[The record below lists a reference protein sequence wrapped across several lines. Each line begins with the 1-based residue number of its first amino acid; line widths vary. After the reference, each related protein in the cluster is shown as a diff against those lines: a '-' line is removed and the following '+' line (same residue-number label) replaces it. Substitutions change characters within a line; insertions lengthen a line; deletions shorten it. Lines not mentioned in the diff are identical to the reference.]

1 MRYKATLQGQTASY
15 SILLCHQE
23 EKQWGTQQK
32 EKYPSKKKKGKI
44 LSKPSRPL
52 NVTVLYISTIEIQ
65 KWSTLWQIYFTGQK
79 EREVQLH
86 FIRQYFKSTGEE
98 TPVSTLLLLSTAQR
112 EPIASL
118 LFAWAKKTKNKKTFL
133 PYSSTPPFFPQIL
146 NRLKTKILH
155 SKVCP
160 LVPGVLDLRVPASC
174 LRCVSRGWKLSAA
187 VWEAH
192 LFWKNR
198 PLFALFSGE
207 TCGEICPFCCSLA
220 VLKVFQQQPLKEGGA
235 WMQNKIVL
243 LLKMWVAV
251 G

>member
-1 MRYKATLQGQTASY
+1 MRYKATPQGQTASY

-32 EKYPSKKKKGKI
+32 EKYPSKKKKKENFF

-98 TPVSTLLLLSTAQR
+98 TPVPTLLLLLLLSTAQW

-118 LFAWAKKTKNKKTFL
+118 LFASAKKKKKTFL
-133 PYSSTPPFFPQIL
+133 PYSLTPFL
-146 NRLKTKILH
+146 
-155 SKVCP
+155 SK
-160 LVPGVLDLRVPASC
+160 
-174 LRCVSRGWKLSAA
+174 
-187 VWEAH
+187 
-192 LFWKNR
+192 F
-198 PLFALFSGE
+198 
-207 TCGEICPFCCSLA
+207 
-220 VLKVFQQQPLKEGGA
+220 
-235 WMQNKIVL
+235 
-243 LLKMWVAV
+243 
-251 G
+251 

>member
-1 MRYKATLQGQTASY
+1 MRYKATPQGQTASY

-32 EKYPSKKKKGKI
+32 EKYPLKKKKKKKKRETFF

-86 FIRQYFKSTGEE
+86 LIRQYFKSTGEE
-98 TPVSTLLLLSTAQR
+98 TPVPTLLLLSTAQR

-118 LFAWAKKTKNKKTFL
+118 LFAKKPPNISPVL
-133 PYSSTPPFFPQIL
+133 PHPSFFQIL

-174 LRCVSRGWKLSAA
+174 LRCVSRGWKLS
-187 VWEAH
+187 
-192 LFWKNR
+192 
-198 PLFALFSGE
+198 
-207 TCGEICPFCCSLA
+207 CSSLGGA
-220 VLKVFQQQPLKEGGA
+220 FNLKEPVSFCS
-235 WMQNKIVL
+235 VL
-243 LLKMWVAV
+243 CWKLARFAALWPS
-251 G
+251 